1 MKKHII
7 IISMIV
13 FLSLGAISF
22 NVADIK
28 NDTVAVTTQKEK
40 ETYIL
45 KDYNGKIA
53 LYKNSNNTPDEV
65 FDIFTDSLPESDAK
79 SLKQGITA
87 STEQE
92 LQKLI
97 ENYLS

>member
-7 IISMIV
+7 IISIII
-13 FLSLGAISF
+13 FLSLDTISF
-22 NVADIK
+22 NVADIE
-28 NDTVAVTTQKEK
+28 NDSVAVTTQEEK
-40 ETYIL
+40 DTYIL
-45 KDYNGKIA
+45 RDYNGKIA

-79 SLKQGITA
+79 SLKRGITA

-97 ENYLS
+97 ESYLS